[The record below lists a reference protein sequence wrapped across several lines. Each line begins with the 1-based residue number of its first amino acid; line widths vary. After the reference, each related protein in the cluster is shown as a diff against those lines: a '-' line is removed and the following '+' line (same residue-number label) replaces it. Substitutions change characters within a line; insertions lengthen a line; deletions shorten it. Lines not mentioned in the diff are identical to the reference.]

1 MKYYGRKALALVLS
15 AILIAS
21 TASTAFAQDPVEK
34 DEVVYINLSHD
45 GSVESIYVVNA
56 YDLTEEQPVT
66 DFGNYREVKNLT
78 TTEELSVQDGAI
90 SFTAPKG
97 KFYYQGEL
105 DSRPFQEAVET
116 VVGRRV
122 TVQAKTDWAAGL
134 SSYEV
139 SFPGD
144 VALTTQEQ
152 MGLTA
157 TLASTFPENEIALD
171 SALVLK
177 AAVGW
182 DFWLKCLL
190 CMGVA
195 AAVTVLFFS
204 LRFPSIGG
212 WQAGILTVAAFA
224 HNLLLAAG
232 GYALFRI
239 PFGGQFFAVAL
250 VILFFTLYSAAGL
263 FGHIRDNRRLL
274 GKKVSPEHY
283 AVPAPAADGFGLCCY
298 DVGRPFSDG
307 ASGASR
313 RYPELYLPIV
323 GRDSFLRL
331 WGNLL
336 SRSPLGWVAGGKKL

>member
-1 MKYYGRKALALVLS
+1 MMNFSANRKRFLAVSAVFLFIALA
-15 AILIAS
+15 AIALLG
-21 TASTAFAQDPVEK
+21 VRR
-34 DEVVYINLSHD
+34 
-45 GSVESIYVVNA
+45 
-56 YDLTEEQPVT
+56 DLP
-66 DFGNYREVKNLT
+66 Y
-78 TTEELSVQDGAI
+78 QDG
-90 SFTAPKG
+90 FVLT
-97 KFYYQGEL
+97 YTYQGEL

-274 GKKVSPEHY
+274 GKKVSP
-283 AVPAPAADGFGLCCY
+283 A
-298 DVGRPFSDG
+298 
-307 ASGASR
+307 
-313 RYPELYLPIV
+313 ELVNQSIVQYLPRLLTVLACAAMMLAALSVMALLGQADAILSFTFPLLV
-323 GRDSFLRL
+323 GILSCGYGAICLAGPL
-331 WGNLL
+331 WA
-336 SRSPLGWVAGGKKL
+336 GWQGEKNSEKQG